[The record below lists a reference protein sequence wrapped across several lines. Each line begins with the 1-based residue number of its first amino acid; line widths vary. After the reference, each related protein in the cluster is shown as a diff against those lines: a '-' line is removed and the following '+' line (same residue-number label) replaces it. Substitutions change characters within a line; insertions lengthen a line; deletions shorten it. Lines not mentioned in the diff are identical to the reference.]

1 MNVTTTITNDAYPDN
16 NSGLTQFYVND
27 AGSVGVTNPF
37 TSTSDALISYN
48 EGGTTSQ
55 WVRGIRSGGAMD
67 SAGNTVYTTNLLGNY
82 PDLTKSYIV
91 SQCYN
96 LSNVVNPT
104 ISFDMKFDLE
114 ANWDV
119 VYVEYSTNFGANWT
133 VLGEQGP
140 TWYNSNRT
148 EATAGNDCYNCP
160 GAQWTGT
167 DTTLKT
173 YTYPL
178 NALNSQTNVIFR
190 IVFHSDESANQ
201 LGVNIDNFVITGT
214 LSNQNFEL
222 QNIVLYPNPSKG
234 IFNIAL
240 GTIEPSTIDV
250 YDVTGK
256 IVWSRKDFTV
266 SNSEVVL
273 DLSPVAQGIYFVKI
287 SANNQSTV
295 KRIIKE

>member
-1 MNVTTTITNDAYPDN
+1 M
-16 NSGLTQFYVND
+16 
-27 AGSVGVTNPF
+27 
-37 TSTSDALISYN
+37 
-48 EGGTTSQ
+48 TTS
-55 WVRGIRSGGAMD
+55 
-67 SAGNTVYTTNLLGNY
+67 GNTVYTTNLTGNY
-82 PDLTKSYIV
+82 PNATKSYLI

-96 LSNVVNPT
+96 LSNVINPQ
-104 ISFDMKFDLE
+104 ISFAMKFDLE
-114 ANWDV
+114 QNWDV
-119 VYVEYSTNFGANWT
+119 VYVQYSTDFGASWT
-133 VLGEQGP
+133 VLGTMGA

-148 EATAGNDCYNCP
+148 QATTGSDCYNCP

-167 DTTLKT
+167 NTTLTT

-178 NALNSQTNVIFR
+178 NALNSETNVIFR
-190 IVFHSDESANQ
+190 IVFHSDDSANQ
-201 LGVNIDNFVITGT
+201 LGVNIDDFVINGT

-240 GTIEPSTIDV
+240 GTIEPSAIDV

-256 IVWSRKDFTV
+256 IVWSKKDFAISNAEV
-266 SNSEVVL
+266 SL
-273 DLSPVAQGIYFVKI
+273 DLSAVAQGIYFVKI